1 MILKDLLLKYE
12 FDALVL
18 DLIAIDEQ
26 VKNNLF
32 GFKEAFDDSGRR
44 RKRADNRK

>member
-12 FDALVL
+12 FDALVP

-26 VKNNLF
+26 VKNNLLTLA
-32 GFKEAFDDSGRR
+32 KIHPI
-44 RKRADNRK
+44 